1 MSNKVQDLFDKLI
14 EKYNL
19 RAITIEGETW
29 YSVNDLPLGKDAV
42 RKAIQRLEKNN
53 QKNFVNDNTRII
65 KNLDIISSHI
75 KNFDKVNNAGE
86 RFGSEIMVVY
96 LIQNSHM
103 SITEKE
109 KYLSLFN
116 INVVSTRK
124 EIEFL
129 DQLEESLKPFNIKG
143 IRQYHILSYR
153 IDYYIPSLNIAIE
166 YDENDHKNYTYEQH
180 EGRQKEIEKELNC
193 KFIRVS
199 NKNTN
204 SYNIGLVIKDI
215 FNL

>member
-96 LIQNSHM
+96 LIMNSRLGAEYK
-103 SITEKE
+103 IE
-109 KYLSLFN
+109 L
-116 INVVSTRK
+116 I
-124 EIEFL
+124 EIL
-129 DQLEESLKPFNIKG
+129 DK
-143 IRQYHILSYR
+143 IRQDGFYVDDNISKEQLNSLQNKVNKLKDKYR
-153 IDYYIPSLNIAIE
+153 
-166 YDENDHKNYTYEQH
+166 
-180 EGRQKEIEKELNC
+180 
-193 KFIRVS
+193 
-199 NKNTN
+199 
-204 SYNIGLVIKDI
+204 
-215 FNL
+215 